1 MKNENLASYLN
12 QGVKYPD
19 AIEYMINNM
28 SIDTV
33 EKDIGELVGYVLE
46 DESKPLEDTRRDEI
60 CLTLICLLNISK
72 QIMAT
77 KGIFS
82 FDAEPDIEKSANEQ
96 LDTNVEGNILQQIHT
111 VLVNC
116 SLYFRKT
123 LIPRCKWTI
132 PVYYRKMISF
142 KHEDRMMIQ
151 PLSEI
156 EKGHIIYGLHIIVA
170 GLNGFLDELKSSNN
184 IEI

>member
-1 MKNENLASYLN
+1 MNNEYLAIYLN
-12 QGVKYPD
+12 QEVKYPD

-28 SIDTV
+28 NINTV

-46 DESKPLEDTRRDEI
+46 DEPELLEKTRKDEI
-60 CLTLICLLNISK
+60 ILTLICLLNISK
-72 QIMAT
+72 QIFAT

-82 FDAEPDIEKSANEQ
+82 FDAESDMKKSEDEQ
-96 LDTNVEGNILQQIHT
+96 LDTNVEGNILQQVHT

-123 LIPRCKWTI
+123 LIPRCNWSI

-142 KHEDRMMIQ
+142 KNEDRMMVQ
-151 PLSEI
+151 PLT
-156 EKGHIIYGLHIIVA
+156 EKEKTHIIYGLDIIVA
-170 GLNGFLDELKSSNN
+170 GLKGFSDELKEANN
-184 IEI
+184 IHY

>member
-1 MKNENLASYLN
+1 MKNENFASFLN

-28 SIDTV
+28 NIDTV
-33 EKDIGELVGYVLE
+33 EKDIGELVDCVLE
-46 DESKPLEDTRRDEI
+46 NQPKPLEDTRRDEI
-60 CLTLICLLNISK
+60 FLTLICLLNISK

-82 FDAEPDIEKSANEQ
+82 FDAEADINKSENDQ
-96 LDTNVEGNILQQIHT
+96 LDTKVEGNILQQVHT

-123 LIPRCKWTI
+123 LIPRCEWTI
-132 PVYYRKMISF
+132 PVYYKKMISF
-142 KHEDRMMIQ
+142 KNGDRMRVQ
-151 PLSEI
+151 PLT
-156 EKGHIIYGLHIIVA
+156 EKETAHIIYGLDIITA
-170 GLNGFLDELKSSNN
+170 ALKGFSDELKKTNN
-184 IEI
+184 IHY